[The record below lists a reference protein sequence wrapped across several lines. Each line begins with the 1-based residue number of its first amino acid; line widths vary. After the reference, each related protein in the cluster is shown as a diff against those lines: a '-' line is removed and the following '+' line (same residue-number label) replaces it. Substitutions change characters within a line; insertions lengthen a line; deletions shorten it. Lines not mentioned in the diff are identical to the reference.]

1 MLPWPAP
8 YPAARS
14 CRHVLGGSEPSLAA
28 LPHGA
33 STEYKV
39 LTAVLKPH
47 RIAFPR
53 SPSCALGSSL
63 PGKLSTLPTP
73 PGPLHW
79 LLPLPGPTFP
89 QQCACPPP
97 HRGPAWGGVSLSCP
111 PAAYMP
117 PVALPGGVPSAA
129 PSLRHPQC
137 SAPCPASGL
146 HVSVTSLVRPRL
158 LHGQFTSLFPVL
170 KTVPGT

>member
-79 LLPLPGPTFP
+79 LLPLPGPTSP
-89 QQCACPPP
+89 QRCACPPP
-97 HRGPAWGGVSLSCP
+97 PPRPSLEGGGLPQLPPSGMHAPCGPPRGSPLSCP
-111 PAAYMP
+111 
-117 PVALPGGVPSAA
+117 VSAA
-129 PSLRHPQC
+129 P
-137 SAPCPASGL
+137 
-146 HVSVTSLVRPRL
+146 
-158 LHGQFTSLFPVL
+158 PVL
-170 KTVPGT
+170 GPMPCFRTACLGHKPSEAQAPAWSVHQSVSSA